1 MTETDH
7 MLVHL
12 QSFSSN
18 QTFYK
23 VPESVQNGVPLFYL
37 PQNSMNPQVNIQ
49 HGTKWVTAL

>member
-49 HGTKWVTAL
+49 HGTKWVIAL